1 MRGRDYST
9 NGTLPER
16 DLHELSD
23 LFALR
28 LYHKL
33 GRRVYG
39 LTRQDVAEV
48 LHPYMQ
54 DLVQEDQRV
63 LPWLVWNLLQEG
75 MELEYSVR

>member
-48 LHPYMQ
+48 LDPYLQ

>member
-16 DLHELSD
+16 DLYELSD

-48 LHPYMQ
+48 LQPYMQ
-54 DLVQEDQRV
+54 DLVQEDRRV

>member
-48 LHPYMQ
+48 LQPYMQ
-54 DLVQEDQRV
+54 DLVQEDRRV